1 MSDGT
6 DQDGPKLS
14 RRALM
19 TGAASLAAVPAAVG
33 TVSGPVLA
41 AEANGAAEA
50 KGAAEEQ
57 GAASSAA
64 GAEAPD
70 LSGLSILITGTSSG
84 FGRLGAEYYARQGA
98 RVFATMR
105 NLPRNEAD
113 DLRDLA
119 ARESLAIE
127 VIEIDVLSDDQVTAG
142 VASALKATGGT
153 LDVLVNN
160 AGISVP
166 GPVEIQDMA
175 ASNLMFQTN
184 VMGCHRM
191 ARAVLPAMRAA
202 KTGQIFQISSQLGRV
217 MIPGFGQYSATKFAL
232 EAMSE
237 QLAYELVPHGI
248 DVTIIQ
254 PGGYPTDIWRN
265 SNKNGLVLKDRV
277 DPALLA
283 AYPELTAGLGQ
294 RTGGGTTDP
303 LDVPRAI
310 AQIIAMPK
318 GQRPLRRAVH
328 PAYRPQ
334 EQINKVSAQTQV
346 QLLGGSSYGP
356 WVKAV
361 HNVG

>member
-1 MSDGT
+1 MNERT
-6 DQDGPKLS
+6 NQNKPAVS

-19 TGAASLAAVPAAVG
+19 AGAASLAAAGPAFA
-33 TVSGPVLA
+33 T
-41 AEANGAAEA
+41 EETAN
-50 KGAAEEQ
+50 
-57 GAASSAA
+57 AASSDAA
-64 GAEAPD
+64 KAPD

-105 NLPRNEAD
+105 NLPRPEAQA
-113 DLRDLA
+113 LRDLA
-119 ARESLAIE
+119 SEEKLAIE
-127 VIEIDVLSDDQVTAG
+127 VIEIDVLSDDQVAAG
-142 VASALKATGGT
+142 VETALKATGGT

-160 AGISVP
+160 AGVSVP

-175 ASNLMFQTN
+175 ATNLIFETN

-202 KTGQIFQISSQLGRV
+202 KKGQIFQISSQLGRV

-248 DVTIIQ
+248 EVTIIQ
-254 PGGYPTDIWRN
+254 PGGYPTNIWRN
-265 SNKNGLVLKDRV
+265 SNTNALALKDRL
-277 DPALLA
+277 DPALLE
-283 AYPELTAGLGQ
+283 AYPDLTAGLGQ
-294 RTGGGTTDP
+294 RSGGGTTDP
-303 LDVPRAI
+303 MDVPRAI
-310 AQIIAMPK
+310 ADIIAMPH

-334 EQINKVSAQTQV
+334 EPINKVCAQTQV
-346 QLLGGSSYGP
+346 SLLGDSAYGP
-356 WVKAV
+356 WIKAV